1 MIHEI
6 CVVIKNLEVPY
17 LSWNCFYCIKVDKI
31 GIFQLFSDYGLF
43 EILEEI
49 LTTPP
54 PQISHKT
61 MKNEIKMD
69 KEDDSDGEE
78 IDVSLHLQTMLEI
91 IMLALVQAP
100 LVLREYCASERQKVL
115 KYPLMTYMTD
125 KCTTYPDLIIQ
136 SMVRTFLRK

>member
-1 MIHEI
+1 MHII
-6 CVVIKNLEVPY
+6 ILIV
-17 LSWNCFYCIKVDKI
+17 SIKVDKI

-54 PQISHKT
+54 PQTPHKIV
-61 MKNEIKMD
+61 KKMNI
-69 KEDDSDGEE
+69 EEEEDSDSEE
-78 IDVSLHLQTMLEI
+78 IDVALHLQTMLEI

-100 LVLREYCASERQKVL
+100 LVLREYCGSERQKVL
-115 KYPLMTYMTD
+115 KYPLMTYMAD

-136 SMVRTFLRK
+136 SMVRNYMRKR